1 MFVFKSA
8 AAAVV
13 TIAVL
18 FAGAAHAQ
26 MGGAEAGGIKVQR
39 SSNPNGVQIQG
50 NTNLN
55 TNAQN
60 INTTAVGVGNTADAA
75 IGAIRGGTQIQGNT
89 TINTNAKNVNTTAVG
104 VGNTAKTSI
113 GAIGK

>member
-1 MFVFKSA
+1 MSSSKLF
-8 AAAVV
+8 AAAV
-13 TIAVL
+13 TAAVL
-18 FAGAAHAQ
+18 FAGSAFAQ
-26 MGGAEAGGIKVQR
+26 TTGGVKVQ
-39 SSNPNGVQIQG
+39 SSTNPEGVQIQG

-60 INTTAVGVGNTADAA
+60 VNTTAVGVGNTADTA

-89 TINTNAKNVNTTAVG
+89 NINTNAKNVNTTAVG
-104 VGNTAKTSI
+104 VGNTAKSSI

>member
-1 MFVFKSA
+1 MVTFKSVA
-8 AAAVV
+8 VAAAVV
-13 TIAVL
+13 L
-18 FAGAAHAQ
+18 FAGSAFAQ
-26 MGGAEAGGIKVQR
+26 EAGGIKVQR

-89 TINTNAKNVNTTAVG
+89 TLNTNAKNVNTTAVG
-104 VGNTAKTSI
+104 VGNTAKASI

>member
-1 MFVFKSA
+1 MTSSKLFA
-8 AAAVV
+8 AATAAA
-13 TIAVL
+13 IL
-18 FAGAAHAQ
+18 FAGSAFAQ
-26 MGGAEAGGIKVQR
+26 TTGGVKVQ
-39 SSNPNGVQIQG
+39 SSTNPDGVQIQG
-50 NTNLN
+50 NTTMN

-113 GAIGK
+113 GSIGK